1 MIIAVT
7 SLGDDPGSP
16 IDARFGRAGWFLLHD
31 DQAQSWE
38 ALENSQG
45 QEALQGAGIQ
55 AAQQMASR
63 GVEVLITGTTGP
75 KAQQALKA
83 AGIRIFHGAK
93 GSVTAALDAYKKGR
107 LEQAS

>member
-7 SLGDDPGSP
+7 SLGDDSGSP
-16 IDARFGRAGWFLLHD
+16 VDARFGRAAWFLLYD

-38 ALENSQG
+38 AVENSQG
-45 QEALQGAGIQ
+45 QQALQGAGIQ
-55 AAQQMASR
+55 AAQQMATR

-83 AGIRIFHGAK
+83 AGIRIYHGAK
-93 GSVTAALDAYKKGR
+93 GSVEEALAAYRKGR
-107 LEQAS
+107 LEQAA